1 MQVPTFDEAL
11 ELAKKDG
18 LGIYVHCKQA
28 TPEELV
34 TAIDRHEMGDHVLF
48 FADNESDPHQLPEIG
63 RLRPEWKIM
72 PEAFN
77 PAHVRELMETLRPK
91 IIAFDNRDFDDSTI
105 AAARQANVGVF
116 VDRLANDPRRGRTQ
130 STA

>member
-1 MQVPTFDEAL
+1 
-11 ELAKKDG
+11 
-18 LGIYVHCKQA
+18 
-28 TPEELV
+28 
-34 TAIDRHEMGDHVLF
+34 MGDHVLF
-48 FADNESDPHQLPEIG
+48 FADNESDPHLLPEIL

-105 AAARQANVGVF
+105 AAARQANAGIF
-116 VDRLANDPRRGRTQ
+116 VDRLANDTKAWQNAIDRGATGIQTDYPDELAAFLR
-130 STA
+130 SHGYHR